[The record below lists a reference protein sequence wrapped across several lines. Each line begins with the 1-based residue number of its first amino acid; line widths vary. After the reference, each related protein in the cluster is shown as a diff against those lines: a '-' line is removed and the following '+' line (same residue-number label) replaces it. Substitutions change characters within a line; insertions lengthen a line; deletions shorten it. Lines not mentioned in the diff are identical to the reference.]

1 MTVPVLHGVG
11 VGETLDNLGDGGSLL
26 SDGDVDAVELL
37 LLVSGL
43 VEALLVDDG
52 VDGDGGLAGLTI
64 TDDQLTLASA
74 DGHERVDGL
83 DASLERQS
91 TRVKIRITCNLKVVN
106 KKGWTLKEKCPNL
119 SGIHWKMPYYV
130 TM

>member
-64 TDDQLTLASA
+64 ADDQLTLATT
-74 DGHERVDGL
+74 DGHQRVDGL
-83 DASLERQS
+83 DASLK
-91 TRVKIRITCNLKVVN
+91 TNN
-106 KKGWTLKEKCPNL
+106 K
-119 SGIHWKMPYYV
+119 
-130 TM
+130 